1 MTEPITAGRSGKG
14 MSVAAGLAALALLA
28 AVGGWFLLGT
38 LGGEWSP
45 VDRLFL
51 FPAEGAPWRSERPW
65 ATRQPVRD
73 LSLAAVEA
81 ACGVDPRP
89 QRTVNVAL
97 HLAAAALLFL
107 ILVGDV
113 GPASPSGR
121 PRLLVPFL
129 AAAAWLVNPSA
140 WPLLL
145 ALEGRGP
152 LLEACFVLAAFWVAR
167 GAARGSVFAG
177 LGVGLAA
184 VLAVGSG
191 PLGWFA
197 FVLAGFGLASAEDRS
212 GATLSIRD
220 VWETDGGRIAC
231 VGLALVLGLSAVWL
245 WRAPSAS
252 GPAPGWE
259 AVDPGWSA
267 RASAAQQDLVPA
279 LAGAFGVV
287 DVRPTA
293 AEPVGSA
300 WTICLGGAAV
310 AFMALFVY
318 PVKAWPWCV
327 VFGMLFQRALV
338 LPWAPWG
345 GLDLLLP
352 ALMGWLACIRFA
364 RLPMPPKVEAPEAP
378 SAAPSRLA
386 GLLRW
391 AAWGP
396 AVGGVVGMAFQAPD
410 GLDWLRRLG
419 HPPAFWERMIQIRP
433 KSAADWARN
442 ADAQLDGGWTGHAVL
457 ALETALELKPNFG
470 PALAWRGEADLAYR
484 RWDQAKHWFELAQR
498 ESPDAVEVLCGWC
511 DHYYKSFQP
520 SELRRAQA
528 AADAAYPK
536 SLEVRWRRARSLV
549 VSSQPEE
556 AEKVALAVLRDDPVN
571 PEPRFTLAEIEL
583 GRGQPEK
590 ATRILAEVLARDPR
604 SPRGNFLTAVAWSAP
619 GPGRPDWFKAFE
631 FDSAAAGADPFYFE
645 PRFHAA
651 MALANLG
658 QADQAAALAAEA
670 APLSPN
676 PSQPLFF
683 EAEIRR
689 GQGRMQEAVELLEKC
704 IAAEPEW
711 FEPIFRLGWLRAV
724 SPDPKIR
731 RPAEAVQLA
740 RRLIA
745 QPKQRDPRAWDLLA
759 AGLAGERRFEEA
771 VTAATE
777 AIDLAV
783 AAGKDE
789 LALDVRQRRDLLYAV
804 GQPYLEAAVQKAP

>member
-1 MTEPITAGRSGKG
+1 M
-14 MSVAAGLAALALLA
+14 AAGLVVLALLA

-45 VDRLFL
+45 IDRLFL
-51 FPAEGAPWRSERPW
+51 FPAEGAAFRSDRPW

-73 LSLAAVEA
+73 LSLAAIEA
-81 ACGVDPRP
+81 VCGVDPRP
-89 QRTVNVAL
+89 QRAVNVAL
-97 HLAAAALLFL
+97 HLAAAAILFL

-113 GPASPSGR
+113 GPAGPDGKR
-121 PRLLVPFL
+121 AVLIPFL

-152 LLEACFVLAAFWVAR
+152 LLEAFLVLAAFWTAR

-184 VLAVGSG
+184 VLATGSG

-197 FVLAGFGLASAEDRS
+197 FILAGFGLASAEDRS

-220 VWETDGGRIAC
+220 VWEYDGGRIAC
-231 VGLALVLGLSAVWL
+231 VGLALTLGLSAAWL
-245 WRAPSAS
+245 WRAPPAA

-279 LAGAFGVV
+279 CVGAFGVV

-338 LPWAPWG
+338 LQWAPWG
-345 GLDLLLP
+345 GLELLLP
-352 ALMGWLACIRFA
+352 SLVGWLACIRFA
-364 RLPMPPKVEAPEAP
+364 RLPMPPKAETPADPNASP
-378 SAAPSRLA
+378 SVPAAPSRFA
-386 GLLRW
+386 PLLRW

-396 AVGGVVGMAFQAPD
+396 AVGGIVAMGFQAPD
-410 GLDWLRRLG
+410 GLEWLRRLG

-442 ADAQLDGGWTGHAVL
+442 ADAQLDGGWIGHAVL
-457 ALETALELKPNFG
+457 ALETSLELKPNFG

-484 RWDQAKHWFELAQR
+484 RWDQAKHWFELAGR

-511 DHYYKSFQP
+511 DYYYKSFQP
-520 SELRRAQA
+520 AELGRAQA
-528 AADAAYPK
+528 AADAAYPN
-536 SLEVRWRRARSLV
+536 SLEVRWRRARTYV
-549 VSSQPEE
+549 VLDRAAQAEE
-556 AEKVALAVLRDDPVN
+556 IALAVLRDDPTD

-583 GRGQPEK
+583 GRGQAEK

-604 SPRGNFLTAVAWSAP
+604 SPRGNYLTGVSWTAP
-619 GPGRPDWFKAFE
+619 GPGRPDWWKAYE
-631 FDSAAAGADPFYFE
+631 FDSAAVGADPFYFDA
-645 PRFHAA
+645 RFHAA
-651 MALANLG
+651 LALVNLG

-670 APLSPN
+670 APLTPN
-676 PSQPLFF
+676 PAKVLFF
-683 EAEIRR
+683 EAKIRR
-689 GQGRMQEAVELLEKC
+689 GQGRSQEAVELLEKC

-711 FEPIFRLGWLRAV
+711 FEPIFTLGWLRAV
-724 SPDPKIR
+724 NPDPKIR

-745 QPKQRDPRAWDLLA
+745 QPKQRDARAWDLLA

-771 VTAATE
+771 VAAATE

-783 AAGKDE
+783 AAGKDDF
-789 LALDVRQRRDLLYAV
+789 ALDVRQRRDLLYAV
-804 GQPYLEAAVQKAP
+804 GQPYLEAVAPQKAP